1 MSDELPNDELQLDA
15 HGPVRVLRLHRP
27 QARNAMTGTLAR
39 AIAAALDAFEA
50 SDAWQVAVITGDS
63 GHFCSGMDLKAFTR
77 GELPWDPVRGFGG
90 LTERPPA
97 KPIIAAVEGY
107 AVAGG
112 FELALACD
120 LIVAAEDAQFGLPEV
135 RRGLVASA
143 GGLMRLPK
151 RLPYFLAM
159 EMALTGDL
167 LPAQRAWAQG
177 LVNRL
182 APPGQALTHALELA
196 RRIAEQAPLAVRTSK
211 AIVVQSATWAADE
224 MFARQAPLADP
235 VGRSEDALEG
245 ARAFAEKRAPQWR
258 GR

>member
-1 MSDELPNDELQLDA
+1 MNEELLLES
-15 HGPVRVLRLHRP
+15 HGRVRVLRLHRP
-27 QARNAMTGTLAR
+27 QARNAMTGKLAR
-39 AIAAALDAFEA
+39 EIATAMDAFEA
-50 SDAWQVAVITGDS
+50 SDTWQAAVITGE
-63 GHFCSGMDLKAFTR
+63 GGNFCSGMDLKAFTR

-90 LTERPPA
+90 LTERPPT
-97 KPIIAAVEGY
+97 KPVIAAVEGY

-120 LIVAAEDAQFGLPEV
+120 LIVAADNAQFGLPEV

-182 APPGQALTHALELA
+182 VAPGQALTHALELA
-196 RRIAEQAPLAVRTSK
+196 SRIADQAPLAVRTSK
-211 AIVVQSATWAADE
+211 QIIVQSATWAADE
-224 MFARQAPLADP
+224 MFARQMPLADP
-235 VGRSEDALEG
+235 IGRSEDALEG
-245 ARAFAEKRAPQWR
+245 ARAFAEKRAPNWR

>member
-1 MSDELPNDELQLDA
+1 MSDELRLESRG
-15 HGPVRVLRLHRP
+15 HVRVFHLYRP

-39 AIAAALDAFEA
+39 AIAAAMDAFERN
-50 SDAWQVAVITGDS
+50 DEWRVAIVTGDG
-63 GHFCSGMDLKAFTR
+63 GHFCAGMDLKAFTR

-97 KPIIAAVEGY
+97 KPVIAAVEGY

-143 GGLMRLPK
+143 GGLMRLPR
-151 RLPYFLAM
+151 RLPYHLAM

-182 APPGQALTHALELA
+182 APPGQALEQALELA
-196 RRIAEQAPLAVRTSK
+196 ERIAAQAPMAVRMSK
-211 AIVVQSATWAADE
+211 QIVVQSATWPADE
-224 MFARQAPLADP
+224 MFDRQAPLADP
-235 VGRSEDALEG
+235 IGRSEDAMEG
-245 ARAFAEKRAPQWR
+245 ARAFAEKRAPVWR

>member
-1 MSDELPNDELQLDA
+1 MSDELQLDS
-15 HGPVRVLRLHRP
+15 HGAVRVLRLQRP

-39 AIAAALDAFEA
+39 AISAAIDSFDA
-50 SDAWQVAVITGDS
+50 SDEWQVAVITGEG

-77 GELPWDPVRGFGG
+77 GELPWDPARGFGG
-90 LTERPPA
+90 LTEKPPT

-120 LIVAAEDAQFGLPEV
+120 LIVAAEDSQFGLPEV
-135 RRGLVASA
+135 RRGLVASG
-143 GGLMRLPK
+143 GGLMRLPR

-182 APPGQALTHALELA
+182 APPGQALAQALELA
-196 RRIAEQAPLAVRTSK
+196 GRIAEQAPLAVRTSK
-211 AIVVQSATWAADE
+211 AIVVQSATWPADE
-224 MFARQAPLADP
+224 MFARQAPLADL

-245 ARAFAEKRAPQWR
+245 ARAFAEKRSPQWL

>member
-1 MSDELPNDELQLDA
+1 MNDMNKELQLES
-15 HGPVRVLRLHRP
+15 HGPVRVLRLNRP
-27 QARNAMTGTLAR
+27 QARNAMTGALAQVVAT
-39 AIAAALDAFEA
+39 AIDEFEA
-50 SDAWQVAVITGDS
+50 SDEWHVAVITGEG
-63 GHFCSGMDLKAFTR
+63 GHFCAGMDLKAFTR

-90 LTERPPA
+90 LTEKPPA

-112 FELALACD
+112 FELVLACD
-120 LIVAAEDAQFGLPEV
+120 LIVAAENAQFGLPEV

-167 LPAQRAWAQG
+167 LPAERAWSQG
-177 LVNRL
+177 LINRL
-182 APPGQALTHALELA
+182 VKPGQALEEALALA
-196 RRIAEQAPLAVRTSK
+196 HRIAEQAPLAVRTSK
-211 AIVVQSATWAADE
+211 HIVIESAPWPAGE

-235 VGRSEDALEG
+235 VARSEDALEG
-245 ARAFAEKRAPQWR
+245 ARAFAEKRPPVWR
-258 GR
+258 GH

>member
-1 MSDELPNDELQLDA
+1 MSEELLLES
-15 HGPVRVLRLHRP
+15 HGRVRFLRLHRP
-27 QARNAMTGTLAR
+27 QARNAMTGKLAR
-39 AIAAALDAFEA
+39 EIATAMDAFEA
-50 SDAWQVAVITGDS
+50 SDTWQAAVITGE
-63 GHFCSGMDLKAFTR
+63 GGNFCSGMDLKAFTR

-90 LTERPPA
+90 LTERPPT
-97 KPIIAAVEGY
+97 KPVIAAVEGY

-120 LIVAAEDAQFGLPEV
+120 LIVAADNAQFGLPEV

-182 APPGQALTHALELA
+182 VAPGQALTHARELA
-196 RRIAEQAPLAVRTSK
+196 SRIADQAPLAVRTSK
-211 AIVVQSATWAADE
+211 QIIVQSATWAADE
-224 MFARQAPLADP
+224 MFARQMPLADP
-235 VGRSEDALEG
+235 IGRSEDALEG
-245 ARAFAEKRAPQWR
+245 ARAFAEKRAPNWR

>member
-1 MSDELPNDELQLDA
+1 MNEELLLES
-15 HGPVRVLRLHRP
+15 HGRVRVLRLHRP
-27 QARNAMTGTLAR
+27 QARNAMTGKLAR
-39 AIAAALDAFEA
+39 EIATAMDAFEA
-50 SDAWQVAVITGDS
+50 SDTWQVAVITGE
-63 GHFCSGMDLKAFTR
+63 GGNFCSGMDLKAFTR

-90 LTERPPA
+90 LTERPPT
-97 KPIIAAVEGY
+97 KPVIAAVEGY

-120 LIVAAEDAQFGLPEV
+120 LIVAADNAQFGLPEV

-182 APPGQALTHALELA
+182 VAPGQALTHALELA
-196 RRIAEQAPLAVRTSK
+196 SRIADQAPLAVRTSK
-211 AIVVQSATWAADE
+211 QIIVQSATWAADE
-224 MFARQAPLADP
+224 MFARQMPVADP
-235 VGRSEDALEG
+235 IGRSEDALEG
-245 ARAFAEKRAPQWR
+245 ARAFAEKRAPNWR

>member
-1 MSDELPNDELQLDA
+1 MSEELLLES
-15 HGPVRVLRLHRP
+15 HGRVRVLRLHRP
-27 QARNAMTGTLAR
+27 QARNAMTGKLAR
-39 AIAAALDAFEA
+39 EIATAMDAFEA
-50 SDAWQVAVITGDS
+50 SDTWQVAVITGE
-63 GHFCSGMDLKAFTR
+63 GGNFCSGMDLKAFTR

-90 LTERPPA
+90 LTERPPT
-97 KPIIAAVEGY
+97 KPVIAAVEGY

-120 LIVAAEDAQFGLPEV
+120 LIVAADNAQFGLPEV

-182 APPGQALTHALELA
+182 VAPGQALTHALELA
-196 RRIAEQAPLAVRTSK
+196 SRIADQAPLAVRTSK
-211 AIVVQSATWAADE
+211 QIIVQSATWAADE
-224 MFARQAPLADP
+224 MFARQMPVADP
-235 VGRSEDALEG
+235 IGRSEDALEG
-245 ARAFAEKRAPQWR
+245 ARAFAEKRAPNWR

>member
-1 MSDELPNDELQLDA
+1 MSDELLLES

-39 AIAAALDAFEA
+39 EIAAAIDAFEA
-50 SDAWQVAVITGDS
+50 SDTWRVAVITGE
-63 GHFCSGMDLKAFTR
+63 GGNFCSGMDLKAFTR

-90 LTERPPA
+90 LTERPPS
-97 KPIIAAVEGY
+97 KPVIAAVEGY

-120 LIVAAEDAQFGLPEV
+120 LIIAADNAQFGLPEV

-177 LVNRL
+177 MVNRL
-182 APPGQALTHALELA
+182 VPPGQALAQAIELA
-196 RRIAEQAPLAVRTSK
+196 SRIAEQAPLAVRTSK
-211 AIVVQSATWAADE
+211 QIVVQSDTWAADD
-224 MFARQAPLADP
+224 MFSRQRPLAEP
-235 VGRSEDALEG
+235 VGRSEDAQEG
-245 ARAFAEKRAPQWR
+245 ARAFAEKRPPVWR
-258 GR
+258 GC

>member
-1 MSDELPNDELQLDA
+1 MSDELQLESRGA
-15 HGPVRVLRLHRP
+15 IRVLRLQRP

-39 AIAAALDAFEA
+39 SISAAIDDFDA
-50 SDAWQVAVITGDS
+50 SDEWQVAVITGEG

-77 GELPWDPVRGFGG
+77 GELPWDPARGFGG
-90 LTERPPA
+90 LTEKPPA

-120 LIVAAEDAQFGLPEV
+120 LIVAAEDARFGLPEV

-143 GGLMRLPK
+143 GGLMRLPH

-167 LPAQRAWAQG
+167 LPAQRAWSQG

-182 APPGQALTHALELA
+182 APPGQALTQALELA
-196 RRIAEQAPLAVRTSK
+196 GHIAEQAPLAVRTSK
-211 AIVVQSATWAADE
+211 AIVVQSATWPIDE

-235 VGRSEDALEG
+235 IGRSQDALEG
-245 ARAFAEKRAPQWR
+245 ARAFAEKRSPQWL
-258 GR
+258 GH

>member
-1 MSDELPNDELQLDA
+1 MNEELELETRGA
-15 HGPVRVLRLHRP
+15 VRILRLNRP
-27 QARNAMTGTLAR
+27 QARNAMTGALAR
-39 AIAAALDAFEA
+39 AIAAAIDAFEA
-50 SDAWQVAVITGDS
+50 SDAWRVAIITGAG
-63 GHFCSGMDLKAFTR
+63 GHFCAGMDLKAFTR

-90 LTERPPA
+90 LTEQPPA
-97 KPIIAAVEGY
+97 KPIIAVIEGY

-120 LIVAAEDAQFGLPEV
+120 LIVAAENAQFGLPEV

-167 LPAQRAWAQG
+167 LPAERAWSQG
-177 LVNRL
+177 LINRL
-182 APPGQALTHALELA
+182 AQPGQALDEALMLA
-196 RRIAEQAPLAVRTSK
+196 NRIANQAPLAVRTSK
-211 AIVVQSATWAADE
+211 QIVIESATWPASD
-224 MFARQAPLADP
+224 MFERQATLADP
-235 VGRSEDALEG
+235 IARSEDALEG
-245 ARAFAEKRAPQWR
+245 ATAFAEKRSPVWR

>member
-1 MSDELPNDELQLDA
+1 MSDELQLDS
-15 HGPVRVLRLHRP
+15 HGAVRVLRLQRP

-39 AIAAALDAFEA
+39 AISAAIDSFDACDE
-50 SDAWQVAVITGDS
+50 WQVAVITGEG

-77 GELPWDPVRGFGG
+77 GELPWDPARGFGG
-90 LTERPPA
+90 LTEKPPT

-120 LIVAAEDAQFGLPEV
+120 LIVAAEDSQFGLPEV
-135 RRGLVASA
+135 RRGLVASG
-143 GGLMRLPK
+143 GGLMRLPR

-182 APPGQALTHALELA
+182 APPGQALAQALELA
-196 RRIAEQAPLAVRTSK
+196 GRIAEQAPLAVRTSK
-211 AIVVQSATWAADE
+211 AIVVQSATWPADE
-224 MFARQAPLADP
+224 MFARQAPLADL

-245 ARAFAEKRAPQWR
+245 ARAFAEKRSPQWL

>member
-1 MSDELPNDELQLDA
+1 MSEELLLES
-15 HGPVRVLRLHRP
+15 HGRVRVLRLHRP
-27 QARNAMTGTLAR
+27 QTRNAMTGKLAR
-39 AIAAALDAFEA
+39 EIATAMDAFEA
-50 SDAWQVAVITGDS
+50 SDTWQVAVITGE
-63 GHFCSGMDLKAFTR
+63 GGNFCSGMDLKAFTR

-90 LTERPPA
+90 LTERPPT
-97 KPIIAAVEGY
+97 KPVIAAVEGN

-120 LIVAAEDAQFGLPEV
+120 LIVAADNAQFGLPEV

-182 APPGQALTHALELA
+182 VAPGQALTHALELA
-196 RRIAEQAPLAVRTSK
+196 SRIADQAPLAVRTSK
-211 AIVVQSATWAADE
+211 QIIVQSATWAADE
-224 MFARQAPLADP
+224 MFARQMPLADP
-235 VGRSEDALEG
+235 IGRSEDALEG
-245 ARAFAEKRAPQWR
+245 ARAFAEKRAPNWR

>member
-1 MSDELPNDELQLDA
+1 MSDELQIEP
-15 HGPVRVLRLHRP
+15 HGPVRVLRISRP

-39 AIAAALDAFEA
+39 RIAAAIDALEA
-50 SDAWQVAVITGDS
+50 DDTCRVAVITGDG
-63 GHFCSGMDLKAFTR
+63 GHFCAGMDLKAFTQ

-120 LIVAAEDAQFGLPEV
+120 LIVAADNAQFGLPEV

-143 GGLMRLPK
+143 GGLMRLPR

-167 LPAQRAWAQG
+167 LSAERAWSQG

-182 APPGQALTHALELA
+182 AAPGEALAQALQLA
-196 RRIAEQAPLAVRTSK
+196 ACIAEQAPLAVRASK
-211 AIVVQSATWAADE
+211 RIVIESATWPADE

-235 VGRSEDALEG
+235 IGHSADALEG
-245 ARAFAEKRAPQWR
+245 ARAFAEKRAPVWR

>member
-1 MSDELPNDELQLDA
+1 MSEELLLES
-15 HGPVRVLRLHRP
+15 HGRVRVLRLHRP
-27 QARNAMTGTLAR
+27 QARNAMTGKLAR
-39 AIAAALDAFEA
+39 EIATAMDAFEA
-50 SDAWQVAVITGDS
+50 SDTWQVAVITGE
-63 GHFCSGMDLKAFTR
+63 GGNFCSGMDLKAFTR

-90 LTERPPA
+90 LTERPPT
-97 KPIIAAVEGY
+97 KPVIAAVEGY

-120 LIVAAEDAQFGLPEV
+120 LIVAADNAQFGLPEV

-182 APPGQALTHALELA
+182 VAPGQALTHALELA
-196 RRIAEQAPLAVRTSK
+196 SRIADQAPLAVRTSK
-211 AIVVQSATWAADE
+211 QIIVQSATWAADE
-224 MFARQAPLADP
+224 MFARQMPLADP
-235 VGRSEDALEG
+235 IGRSEDALEG
-245 ARAFAEKRAPQWR
+245 ARAFAEKRAPNWR

>member
-1 MSDELPNDELQLDA
+1 MSDELQIESLGA
-15 HGPVRVLRLHRP
+15 VRVLRLQRP

-39 AIAAALDAFEA
+39 AIAAAIDDFDAGDE
-50 SDAWQVAVITGDS
+50 WRVAVITGEG

-90 LTERPPA
+90 LTERPPS

-120 LIVAAEDAQFGLPEV
+120 LIVAAENAQFGLPEV

-159 EMALTGDL
+159 EMALTGDM
-167 LPAQRAWAQG
+167 LPAQRAWSQG

-182 APPGQALTHALELA
+182 APPGQALAQALDLA
-196 RRIAEQAPLAVRTSK
+196 NRISEQAPLAVRASK
-211 AIVVQSATWAADE
+211 QIVVQSANWSADE
-224 MFARQAPLADP
+224 MFARQEPLADP

-245 ARAFAEKRAPQWR
+245 ARAFAEKRAPVWR

>member
-1 MSDELPNDELQLDA
+1 MSEELKLES
-15 HGPVRVLRLHRP
+15 HGTVRVLRLHRP
-27 QARNAMTGTLAR
+27 HARNAMTGTLAR
-39 AIAAALDAFEA
+39 SIASAMDEFDA
-50 SDAWQVAVITGDS
+50 SDQWQVAVITGEG

-77 GELPWDPVRGFGG
+77 GELPWDTARGFGG
-90 LTERPPA
+90 LTQKPPA

-120 LIVAAEDAQFGLPEV
+120 LIVAAEGAQFGLPEV

-167 LPAQRAWAQG
+167 LPAQRAWSQG
-177 LVNRL
+177 LINRL
-182 APPGQALTHALELA
+182 VPAGQALTQALELA
-196 RRIAEQAPLAVRTSK
+196 HRIAEQAPLAVRTSK

-224 MFARQAPLADP
+224 MFARQGPLADP

-245 ARAFAEKRAPQWR
+245 ARAFAEKRLPKWH

>member
-1 MSDELPNDELQLDA
+1 MNDELQLETR
-15 HGPVRVLRLHRP
+15 GPVRILRLNRP

-39 AIAAALDAFEA
+39 AIAAAIDAFE
-50 SDAWQVAVITGDS
+50 SNDEWRVAIITGEG
-63 GHFCSGMDLKAFTR
+63 GHFCAGMDLKAFTR

-90 LTERPPA
+90 LTEKPPA

-120 LIVAAEDAQFGLPEV
+120 LIVAAENAQFGLPEV

-167 LPAQRAWAQG
+167 LPAERAWSQG
-177 LVNRL
+177 LINRL
-182 APPGQALTHALELA
+182 AQPGQALDEALVLA
-196 RRIAEQAPLAVRTSK
+196 GRIAEQAPLAVRTSK
-211 AIVVQSATWAADE
+211 KIVIESATWPANE
-224 MFARQAPLADP
+224 MFDRQTPLADP
-235 VGRSEDALEG
+235 IARSEDAMEG
-245 ARAFAEKRAPQWR
+245 AKAFAEKRSPVWL

>member
-1 MSDELPNDELQLDA
+1 MSDELLLES
-15 HGPVRVLRLHRP
+15 HGSVRVLRLHRP

-39 AIAAALDAFEA
+39 EIAAAIDAFEA
-50 SDAWQVAVITGDS
+50 SDTWRVAVITGE
-63 GHFCSGMDLKAFTR
+63 GGNFCSGMDLKAFTR

-90 LTERPPA
+90 LTERPPS
-97 KPIIAAVEGY
+97 KPVIAAVEGY

-120 LIVAAEDAQFGLPEV
+120 LIVAADNAQFGLPEV

-177 LVNRL
+177 MVNRL
-182 APPGQALTHALELA
+182 VPPGQALAQAIELA
-196 RRIAEQAPLAVRTSK
+196 SRIAEQAPLAVRTSK
-211 AIVVQSATWAADE
+211 QIVVQSDTWAVDE
-224 MFARQAPLADP
+224 MFARQMPLADP
-235 VGRSEDALEG
+235 VGRSEDAQEG
-245 ARAFAEKRAPQWR
+245 ARAFAEKRPPVWR

>member
-1 MSDELPNDELQLDA
+1 MSEELLLES
-15 HGPVRVLRLHRP
+15 HGRVRVLRLHRP
-27 QARNAMTGTLAR
+27 QARNAMTGKLAR
-39 AIAAALDAFEA
+39 EIATAMDAFEA
-50 SDAWQVAVITGDS
+50 SDTWQAAVITGE
-63 GHFCSGMDLKAFTR
+63 GGNFCSGMDLKAFTR

-90 LTERPPA
+90 LTERPPT
-97 KPIIAAVEGY
+97 KPVIAAVEGY

-120 LIVAAEDAQFGLPEV
+120 LIVAADNAQFGLPEV

-182 APPGQALTHALELA
+182 VAPGQALTHALELA
-196 RRIAEQAPLAVRTSK
+196 SRIADQAPLAVRTSK
-211 AIVVQSATWAADE
+211 QIIVQSATWAADE
-224 MFARQAPLADP
+224 MFARQMPLADP
-235 VGRSEDALEG
+235 IGRSEDALEG
-245 ARAFAEKRAPQWR
+245 ARAFAEKRAPNWR

>member
-1 MSDELPNDELQLDA
+1 MNEELLLES
-15 HGPVRVLRLHRP
+15 HGRVRVLRLHRP
-27 QARNAMTGTLAR
+27 QARNAMTGKLAR
-39 AIAAALDAFEA
+39 EIATAMDAFEA
-50 SDAWQVAVITGDS
+50 SDTWQVAVITGE
-63 GHFCSGMDLKAFTR
+63 GGNFCSGMDLKAFTR

-90 LTERPPA
+90 LTERPPT
-97 KPIIAAVEGY
+97 KPVIAAVEGY

-120 LIVAAEDAQFGLPEV
+120 LIVAADNAQFGLPEV

-182 APPGQALTHALELA
+182 VAPGQALTHALELA
-196 RRIAEQAPLAVRTSK
+196 SRIADQAPLAVRTSK
-211 AIVVQSATWAADE
+211 QIIVQSATWAADE
-224 MFARQAPLADP
+224 MFARQMPLADP
-235 VGRSEDALEG
+235 IGRSEDALEG
-245 ARAFAEKRAPQWR
+245 ARAFAEKRAPNWR